1 MRLLAQ
7 FSRQFVKYIAIVAVN
22 LMRRFAPRLLVEIK
36 ERGGVLVQMDYKPH
50 PIMLS
55 ADSIIE
61 YTTRRNSAGKEPE
74 TIRWIETYIRAGD
87 VVYDIG
93 ANVGAYSLVIDRHTE
108 GRAKVYAFEP
118 SFSTFAQLNKNI
130 FVNSCQERIVPL
142 YIALSSKT
150 QLLTLNYSSLTP
162 GTALHALGV
171 PVDHL
176 GKTFTPAFQQP
187 VLSYRIDD
195 LIDAFRIEK
204 PNHIKLDVDGIEWEI
219 LQGADR
225 VLREKTLRSIQVEME
240 PSLESCQWITDFLI
254 SKGFHLEAVH
264 QHGASKMNTSNY
276 LFARE
281 TE

>member
-1 MRLLAQ
+1 MKSLARISYQ
-7 FSRQFVKYIAIVAVN
+7 LVKYIAVVAVK
-22 LMRRFAPRLLVEIK
+22 LMQRFTPRLLVEIK
-36 ERGGVLVQMDYKPH
+36 ERGSVLVLMDYKPH

-55 ADSIIE
+55 VESIIE

-74 TIRWIETYIRAGD
+74 TIHWIETYIRAGE

-130 FVNSCQERIVPL
+130 FVNSCQGRIIPL

-150 QLLTLNYSSLTP
+150 QITTLNYSSLTP
-162 GTALHALGV
+162 GTALHALGA

-176 GKTFTPAFQQP
+176 GKNFTPVFQQP

-195 LIDAFRIEK
+195 LIDAFGIEK

-225 VLREKTLRSIQVEME
+225 VLKEKALRTIQVEME
-240 PSLESCQWITDFLI
+240 PSLESCQRITDFLI
-254 SKGFHLEAVH
+254 SKGFHLEAVRH
-264 QHGASKMNTSNY
+264 HGATKMNTSNY
-276 LFARE
+276 LFVRE
-281 TE
+281 KK